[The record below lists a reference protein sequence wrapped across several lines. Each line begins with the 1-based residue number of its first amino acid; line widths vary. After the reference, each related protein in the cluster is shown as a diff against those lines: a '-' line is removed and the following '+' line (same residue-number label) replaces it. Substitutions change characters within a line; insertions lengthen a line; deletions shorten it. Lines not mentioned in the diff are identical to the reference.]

1 MKNRPMKIRHASITT
16 GIRVKNLTPNVSNEL
31 LEKAFKVFGLVSTK
45 LTWFVNR
52 WPLNTLC
59 GELIYKNLIEDLHN
73 FVELCLLLI

>member
-1 MKNRPMKIRHASITT
+1 MKIRHASITT

-59 GELIYKNLIEDLHN
+59 GELIYEDLIED
-73 FVELCLLLI
+73 FLLLI